1 VDLIITEMMR
11 DTVNAKLVIEA
22 ALSTGL
28 PVWIGY
34 SAMMSD
40 DGKNVQTWHWE
51 NSLSSVDF
59 EELVEAVSPLGGD
72 AAGIMHSQVRDTSPA
87 LEILSR
93 HWSGPKL
100 AYAETGKIEKP
111 DWNFKEICTPNEY
124 ATEIEGWINNY
135 GVQIIG
141 GCCGT
146 GPEHI
151 RILKDRLPQHLPV

>member
-1 VDLIITEMMR
+1 
-11 DTVNAKLVIEA
+11 
-22 ALSTGL
+22 
-28 PVWIGY
+28 
-34 SAMMSD
+34 MMSD
-40 DGKNVQTWHWE
+40 DGKSVQTWHWK
-51 NSLSSVDF
+51 NSLPSVDF

-72 AAGIMHSQVRDTSPA
+72 AAGIMHSQVRDTPPA

-100 AYAETGKIEKP
+100 AYAETGEIEKP

-124 ATEIEGWINNY
+124 AVEIEGWINNY

-151 RILKDRLPQHLPV
+151 QILKDHLPQHLPVTSVPL